1 MSRRY
6 TFVEK
11 LESEFYSI
19 KLLEGPYRNI
29 IYTYGHVTVQEDVEN
44 DLARLKFKYRI
55 EEVPPPLSKEE
66 IEVDPDFNNYIGD
79 ILAEILE
86 DQAAKIGDAE
96 HRDRNTEVIDK

>member
-19 KLLEGPYRNI
+19 KLLEGPYRDV

-66 IEVDPDFNNYIGD
+66 IEADSQFNDYIGD

-86 DQAAKIGDAE
+86 DQAAKIGNAGHTDT
-96 HRDRNTEVIDK
+96 DTEIVN